1 MLYRC
6 WKVEDEAQVES
17 KDNKNKIYLLLIDFV
32 CLCLFIAMIATG
44 RLSILINVTTLIKHT
59 STVVTVVLGRK
70 RAKLGRYKVYVKKV

>member
-17 KDNKNKIYLLLIDFV
+17 KDNKNKIYDDLLLIDFV

-44 RLSILINVTTLIKHT
+44 RLSILISVTTLIKHT
-59 STVVTVVLGRK
+59 S
-70 RAKLGRYKVYVKKV
+70 YCS